1 MNKMKQNNEVRVDAA
16 SKIAGIEKYTRD
28 LPIKN
33 ALIAGTVRSSKAH
46 ARIESISYDKNY
58 DWSKVTI
65 LSAKEVK
72 NNYVAIIKND
82 MPYLAGNEVNYVG
95 EPILLIA
102 AENEKIL
109 LEAKKHIMIEYKEL
123 AAVTTLKA
131 AIDRSRAEDVFEEIL
146 LENGEG
152 NKTFSTAYEIIE
164 DIFET
169 GFQEHVYLE
178 PQAVVAI
185 PDGNTI
191 HIKGSMQCPY
201 YVQNAM
207 NELFKGTEIKVD
219 VTQIMT
225 GGAFGGKE
233 DFPSL
238 ICGHVALLARKTGRP
253 VILSYNREEDIRFTT
268 KRHPSKIHAKAVVNS
283 DGKILALDMDILLN
297 SGAYATLS
305 PVVLA
310 RAVLTSFGCYKIP
323 NVRIHGRAIK
333 TNISPC
339 GAFRGF
345 GGPQSLFAIE
355 MLIEKVAQTL
365 KIPVWEIK
373 KANMLSLGDTLPTG
387 QPIDY
392 SYGLPKCVE
401 KILESSEYEKK
412 YKEFKKYNENESD
425 QTNILKGI
433 GISLAVHGCGFTGVG
448 ENRIKAIAEM
458 ELLPDGK
465 VLVKTANTEMGQG
478 VDTAYKIIVSEKL
491 HLPFDDIII
500 EEKNTSKVPNSGPTV
515 ASRST
520 MIVGKLLLDNCERIL
535 DVLSLKDL
543 EFSLQD
549 FKEAAQQYF
558 KTHDTLIVQEEYKH
572 PDFISFDEKTYKG
585 YGYPVYSWSANVAE
599 VEIDLTSYQVEVKK
613 FYTANDVG
621 KAINKQ
627 QSEGQIQGGI
637 IQGIGYAVYE
647 ALCIKDGEVQNRGFR
662 DYIIPTI
669 QDIPEMYVDIVED
682 TYFNGPYGAKAL
694 GELPF
699 VGAAPAVASA
709 VSFAIG
715 KTATKIPLTP
725 EVIATLI
732 ENSNYEY

>member
-1 MNKMKQNNEVRVDAA
+1 MKEHSEVRVDAA

-28 LPIKN
+28 LHIKN
-33 ALIAGTVRSSKAH
+33 ALLAGTVRSSKAH
-46 ARIESISYDKNY
+46 ARISSISFDENF

-82 MPYLAGNEVNYVG
+82 MPYLAEKEVNYIG

-102 AENEKIL
+102 AENETIL
-109 LEAKKHIMIEYKEL
+109 IEAKKHIKIKYEEL
-123 AAVTTLKA
+123 VAATTLKA
-131 AIDRSRAEDVFEEIL
+131 AIDRNRTEDLFEEIL
-146 LENGEG
+146 LENGEPEKAFENADSIVEG
-152 NKTFSTAYEIIE
+152 
-164 DIFET
+164 IFET

-178 PQAVVAI
+178 PQVVVAI

-207 NELFKGTEIKVD
+207 NELFKGSEIKVD

-238 ICGHVALLARKTGRP
+238 ICGHVALLARKTGRSI
-253 VILSYNREEDIRFTT
+253 ILSYNREEDIRFTT
-268 KRHPSKIHAKAVVNS
+268 KRHPSRIHAKAAVSS
-283 DGKILALDMDILLN
+283 DGKILGLDMDILLD
-297 SGAYATLS
+297 SGAYTTLS

-310 RAVLTSFGCYKIP
+310 RAVLTSFGCYRIP
-323 NVRIHGRAIK
+323 NVRIHGKAIK

-355 MLIEKVAQTL
+355 MLMEKVAKTL

-373 KANMLSLGDTLPTG
+373 KSNMLSLGDILPTG

-392 SYGLPKCVE
+392 SYGLPQCVE
-401 KILESSEYEKK
+401 KVLKSSEYEKK
-412 YKEFKKYNENESD
+412 YDEFKKYNENESAKAG
-425 QTNILKGI
+425 ILKGI

-458 ELLPDGK
+458 ELLNDGK

-491 HLPFDDIII
+491 HLPFGDIII

-520 MIVGKLLLDNCERIL
+520 MIVGKLLLDNCEQIL
-535 DVLSLKDL
+535 DALSLNDV
-543 EFSLQD
+543 EFSSQD
-549 FKEAAQQYF
+549 FKEAAIEYF
-558 KTHDTLIVQEEYKH
+558 GKHDSLVVQKEYKH
-572 PDFISFDEKTYKG
+572 PKFISFDESTYKG

-613 FYTANDVG
+613 FYSAHDVG
-621 KAINKQ
+621 KAINHQ

-647 ALCIKDGEVQNRGFR
+647 ALCIQGGEVQNRGFR

-669 QDIPEMYVDIVED
+669 QDIPKMYVDIVEES
-682 TYFNGPYGAKAL
+682 YFNGPYGAKAL

-715 KTATKIPLTP
+715 KIARKIPLTP

-732 ENSNYEY
+732 VNKNYEY

>member
-1 MNKMKQNNEVRVDAA
+1 MNNHNEIRVDAA
-16 SKIAGIEKYTRD
+16 AKISGKERYTRD
-28 LPIKN
+28 LHIKN
-33 ALIAGTVRSSKAH
+33 ALIATTVRSSKAH
-46 ARIESISYDKNY
+46 ARISSISFDEKF

-82 MPYLAGNEVNYVG
+82 MPYLAENEVNYIG
-95 EPILLIA
+95 EPILIIA
-102 AENEKIL
+102 AENETIL
-109 LEAKKHIMIEYKEL
+109 IEAKKHIKIKYEEL
-123 AAVTTLKA
+123 VAATTLKA
-131 AIDRSRAEDVFEEIL
+131 AVDRNRAEDLFEEIL
-146 LENGEG
+146 LENGEVEEV
-152 NKTFSTAYEIIE
+152 FSKADTIVE

-178 PQAVVAI
+178 PQVVVAI

-191 HIKGSMQCPY
+191 HVKGSMQCPY

-238 ICGHVALLARKTGRP
+238 ICGHVALLAKKTGRP
-253 VILSYNREEDIRFTT
+253 IILSYNREEDIRFTT
-268 KRHPSKIHAKAVVNS
+268 KRHPSKIHAKAAMNS
-283 DGKILALDMDILLN
+283 DGKILGLDMDILLD
-297 SGAYATLS
+297 SGAYTTLS

-310 RAVLTSFGCYKIP
+310 RAVLTSFGCYRIP

-333 TNISPC
+333 TNFSPC

-355 MLIEKVAQTL
+355 MLIEKVALTL

-373 KANMLSLGDTLPTG
+373 KANMLYLGDILPTG

-392 SYGLPKCVE
+392 SYGLPQCVE
-401 KILESSEYEKK
+401 KVLKSSEYKKK
-412 YKEFKKYNENESD
+412 YNEFKKYNENESA
-425 QTNILKGI
+425 QTGILKGI
-433 GISLAVHGCGFTGVG
+433 GISLAAHGCGFTGVG
-448 ENRIKAIAEM
+448 ENRIKAIAAM

-491 HLPFDDIII
+491 HLPFGDIVI

-520 MIVGKLLLDNCERIL
+520 MIVGKLLLDNCEQI
-535 DVLSLKDL
+535 VSALSLEGDDYT
-543 EFSLQD
+543 LQD
-549 FKEAAQQYF
+549 FTEATKKYF
-558 KTHDTLIVQEEYKH
+558 ENHKSLVVQKEYKH
-572 PDFISFDEKTYKG
+572 PNFITFDENNYKG

-599 VEIDLTSYQVEVKK
+599 IEIDFTSYQVEVKK
-613 FYTANDVG
+613 FYTAHDVG
-621 KAINKQ
+621 KAINMQ

-669 QDIPEMYVDIVED
+669 QDVPEMYVDIVED
-682 TYFNGPYGAKAL
+682 SYFNGPYGAKAL

-715 KTATKIPLTP
+715 KIATKIPLTP

-732 ENSNYEY
+732 ENSNYEH

>member
-1 MNKMKQNNEVRVDAA
+1 MKKMNKHNEIRVDAA
-16 SKIAGIEKYTRD
+16 AKISGIERYTKD
-28 LPIKN
+28 LRIKN
-33 ALIAGTVRSSKAH
+33 ALVAGTVRSSRAH
-46 ARIESISYDKNY
+46 ARITSISFDEKF

-65 LSAKEVK
+65 LSAKEMH
-72 NNYVAIIKND
+72 NNFVAIIKND
-82 MPYLAGNEVNYVG
+82 MPYLAENEVNYVG

-102 AENEKIL
+102 AENETMLI
-109 LEAKKHIMIEYKEL
+109 EAKRHIEIKYKEL
-123 AAVTTLKA
+123 VASTTLKVA
-131 AIDRSRAEDVFEEIL
+131 VDRNRAEDVFEEIL
-146 LENGEG
+146 LENGEVDEVF
-152 NKTFSTAYEIIE
+152 KSADTIVE

-178 PQAVVAI
+178 PQVVVAI

-207 NELFKGTEIKVD
+207 NELFMGTEVKVD

-238 ICGHVALLARKTGRP
+238 ICGHVALLAKKTGRP
-253 VILSYNREEDIRFTT
+253 IILSYNREEDIQFTT
-268 KRHPSKIHAKAVVNS
+268 KRHPSKIHAKAAMSS
-283 DGKILALDMDILLN
+283 DGKILGLDMDILLD

-323 NVRIHGRAIK
+323 NVRIHGRAVK
-333 TNISPC
+333 TNITPS

-355 MLIEKVAQTL
+355 MLFEKVAETL
-365 KIPVWEIK
+365 KIPVWQIK
-373 KANMLSLGDTLPTG
+373 KSNMLSLGDKLPTG

-392 SYGLPKCVE
+392 SYGLPQCVE
-401 KILESSEYEKK
+401 KVLKSSDYEKK
-412 YKEFKKYNENESD
+412 YNELKKYNENESA
-425 QTNILKGI
+425 QTGILKGI
-433 GISLAVHGCGFTGVG
+433 GISLAAHGCGFTGVG

-458 ELLPDGK
+458 ELLSGGK

-478 VDTAYKIIVSEKL
+478 VDTAYKIIISKKL
-491 HLPFDDIII
+491 HLPFNDIII

-520 MIVGKLLLDNCERIL
+520 MIVGKLLLDNCEQIL
-535 DVLSLKDL
+535 DALSLNHF

-549 FKEAAQQYF
+549 FKEAAQKYF
-558 KTHDTLIVQEEYKH
+558 KNRDALIVQKEYKH
-572 PDFISFDEKTYKG
+572 PNFIKFDENTYKG

-599 VEIDLTSYQVEVKK
+599 IEIELTSYQVEVKK
-613 FYTANDVG
+613 FYTAHDVG

-627 QSEGQIQGGI
+627 QSEGQVQGGI
-637 IQGIGYAVYE
+637 VQGIGYAVYE

-669 QDIPEMYVDIVED
+669 QDIPEMHVDIVED
-682 TYFNGPYGAKAL
+682 AYFNGPYGAKAL

-732 ENSNYEY
+732 ENNNYEH